1 MYNFIDRRALAMNT
15 NRKFGS
21 ALQWI
26 PAWGCDAD
34 GNIVHLQISVSQFDA
49 AVERDRVNPE
59 DRTPR
64 PSRLRRVLHALFGP

>member
-15 NRKFGS
+15 DRAFGS
-21 ALQWI
+21 ALGWI
-26 PAWGCDAD
+26 PAWGLDAN
-34 GNIVHLQISVSQFDA
+34 GELVHLQISVAQFDA
-49 AVERDRVNPE
+49 AVERDRANPE